1 MIFSQK
7 GREMTK
13 EYKLNL
19 LRKFDSEI
27 ERREYFTFPN
37 RDSVGSSSTYTM
49 TNEQMRERE
58 IAIVKRIVRNVFH
71 YIKIIIRK

>member
-1 MIFSQK
+1 MRKSN
-7 GREMTK
+7 
-13 EYKLNL
+13 LNL
-19 LRKFDSEI
+19 LRKFDSEK

-37 RDSVGSSSTYTM
+37 RDSDGGPSTYTM
-49 TNEQMRERE
+49 NNKQMKERE

>member
-7 GREMTK
+7 GREMTR

-19 LRKFDSEI
+19 LRKFDSEK

-37 RDSVGSSSTYTM
+37 RDSVGSSSTYTKN
-49 TNEQMRERE
+49 NEQMKERE